1 MYLLVEYMPDQNRFN
16 SFTSQFPPLGYLDT
30 RKFTKRVDD
39 CSQSYLASI
48 AVISEVRLELR
59 EN

>member
-1 MYLLVEYMPDQNRFN
+1 MPDQNRFN